1 MGRHGSS
8 RVVDDSAGLSE
19 QLMKTIQKPCMFGDY
34 GNYCTAEAHKK
45 GLEEFDG
52 TEWCKQGFCIEKWLL
67 IVDVIP
73 SALTKEMIMLV
84 SWAVEFE
91 VNQG

>member
-19 QLMKTIQKPCMFGDY
+19 QPMKTIQKPCMSGDY
-34 GNYCTAEAHKK
+34 GNYCTIEAHKK

-52 TEWCKQGFCIEKWLL
+52 TKVGEITLAVAKMSYRGHMGVIFLQAVGRIVFCSL
-67 IVDVIP
+67 P
-73 SALTKEMIMLV
+73 
-84 SWAVEFE
+84 
-91 VNQG
+91 